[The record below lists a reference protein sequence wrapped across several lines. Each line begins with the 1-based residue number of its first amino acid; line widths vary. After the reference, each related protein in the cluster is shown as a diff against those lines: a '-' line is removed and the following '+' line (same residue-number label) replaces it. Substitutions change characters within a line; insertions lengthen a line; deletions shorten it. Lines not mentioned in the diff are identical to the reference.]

1 MKKTL
6 NFLQGKNL
14 ASAKMSPREEEGL
27 FVTEQ
32 HFFKWIP
39 AQENCKNQE
48 TNRIKSK
55 KINRTL
61 KLCTL
66 ATNNLILVLS

>member
-1 MKKTL
+1 MYTNLKIPTVE
-6 NFLQGKNL
+6 FLENGNYHVYRKL
-14 ASAKMSPREEEGL
+14 FPAK
-27 FVTEQ
+27 Q
-32 HFFKWIP
+32 YFFKWIP
-39 AQENCKNQE
+39 APEYCKNQE

-66 ATNNLILVLS
+66 ANNNLIHVLS